1 MSKNKILVAFFA
13 LLIFSG
19 CSDELIPL
27 NRQSK
32 LIQFGTTMRM
42 DLQTKTYYDNDY
54 DGGTI
59 CWQEDND
66 QIKIY
71 ATDNGNIVGSSVY
84 TVIPSYP
91 PTYGSLSGGNLS
103 WRPGNAFRFYGL
115 YPETLT
121 LNNNKLS
128 LTVNAEQANS
138 VDMKQVYMVAR
149 TDQDYG
155 ENPVSL
161 DFYPLVTT
169 ITLIVENDRENA
181 ITTISDINLTSAVL
195 SLAGTYT
202 VNVGNGLG
210 PKLIRD
216 DIAWP
221 DNIRS
226 EAKAIQIKDN
236 LTINGKYHALNFL
249 LIPQKYEGSDIELS
263 FNVNDSVNE
272 KSYRESLEDVGTIKP
287 GHRYFIWVA
296 IKENGEITPPTIS
309 DGLAQLI
316 GAFLRKQNNG
326 LYSFLNEFY
335 TQHQIDTEILPKIS
349 DLIDNHMSEVTM
361 KKIAECFGADST
373 AILDIIFEKFAKM
386 ESFEVQQSPDLSS
399 DIMPGELSRIF
410 PRLKS
415 LKIQLSNPYPAVS
428 VDGMD
433 YLEILEIH
441 HAGNVT
447 VKDCPNLTS
456 VRFQNSSPTA
466 EYYFENV
473 GITSF
478 SGEKGNSYT
487 FKDCLD
493 LTSVTLSNIESN
505 FTGVEFDNCG
515 ISEFSLNNA
524 NAPNSVFVFKNMP
537 QFGKIKVNRA
547 KGIVLDNCGDIT
559 SFKAVNDQNTDL
571 NLDVLIIK
579 NMPNLTTLDAGNAK
593 EIIIINCPNLTSITH
608 NGNLKDWRNK
618 TEDKLEETD
627 WDYIKEKGFDQY
639 FDVIYFSK

>member
-19 CSDELIPL
+19 CSDELILL

-84 TVIPSYP
+84 TVIPNRYS

-121 LNNNKLS
+121 LNNNELS
-128 LTVNAEQANS
+128 LTVNANQSKS
-138 VDMKQVYMVAR
+138 VNMKQVYMVAR
-149 TDQDYG
+149 TDQDYD

-169 ITLIVENDRENA
+169 ITLIVDNK
-181 ITTISDINLTSAVL
+181 TSDAAKLSNVKLTSSRY
-195 SLAGTYT
+195 SLAGDYK
-202 VNVGNGLG
+202 VGVGDGSGKLG
-210 PKLIRD
+210 R
-216 DIAWP
+216 
-221 DNIRS
+221 DNIKWPS
-226 EAKAIQIKDN
+226 ESGIQSGSNSVQIPGDV
-236 LTINGKYHALNFL
+236 TIEGGEPQVLNFL
-249 LIPQKYEGSDIELS
+249 IIPQHYEEDNDLALS
-263 FNVNDSVNE
+263 FLFNDNMQYNESVGINNI
-272 KSYRESLEDVGTIKP
+272 ES
-287 GHRYFIWVA
+287 GHRYFLEVTIR
-296 IKENGEITPPTIS
+296 EHEITQPTIS

-335 TQHQIDTEILPKIS
+335 TQTQIDTEILPKIS
-349 DLIDNHMSEVTM
+349 ELIDQHMSEVTM

-373 AILDIIFEKFAKM
+373 AILEIMFEKFAKM

-410 PRLKS
+410 PKLKS

-433 YLEILEIH
+433 YLENLEIH

-456 VRFQNSSPTA
+456 VKFQNSSPTA

-627 WDYIKEKGFDQY
+627 WDYIKEKGLDQY